1 MTIGEYIKQY
11 RKEKG
16 LKQGEL
22 ASKLNKSLRTIQ
34 KYEANEITPSFKVL
48 EEIANTLDVNYND
61 FFDKPSNGNG
71 LFDCFNNTVDINK
84 SKIEVSELEALNNIC
99 NIYGYNLT
107 EEEDYKELK
116 QLIEMFIN
124 SKRYKE
130 MNK

>member
-1 MTIGEYIKQY
+1 MTIGNKIKQY
-11 RKEKG
+11 RKN
-16 LKQGEL
+16 KQLTQQQLGDL
-22 ASKLNKSLRTIQ
+22 INRSAISIR
-34 KYEANEITPSFKVL
+34 KYEADDITPSFKVL
-48 EEIANTLDVNYND
+48 EEIAKALDVNYND

-71 LFDCFNNTVDINK
+71 LFNHFNNTVDINK
-84 SKIEVSELEALNNIC
+84 LKIEVFELEALNNIC

>member
-16 LKQGEL
+16 LRQGEL
-22 ASKLNKSLRTIQ
+22 ANKVNKSLRTIQ
-34 KYEANEITPSFKVL
+34 KYEANQVTPSFKVL
-48 EEIANTLDVNYND
+48 EEIAKALDVNYND
-61 FFDKPSNGNG
+61 FFDKPRKTGHKW
-71 LFDCFNNTVDINK
+71 DRFNDLIDIPK
-84 SKIEVSELEALNNIC
+84 MKIELAELEALDNIC
-99 NIYGYNLT
+99 NVYGYTLT
-107 EEEDYKELK
+107 EEEDFEELK